1 MRKAS
6 QVTAFYVEVLILT
19 VGMILI
25 VLVLTQV
32 FALGRMQSASAEEL
46 TDAVCLAQNAAE
58 AVASSRSP
66 EELLQTLGE
75 DGNCG
80 YDESASPPVVWAAYD
95 TQMRPDAQGAILLCV
110 TAYADD
116 APVITSDV
124 PTSVSVAE
132 GGALD
137 LSVTVSGTE
146 RSCCASPGKRMTQK
160 KGSWFTARSRSRT
173 ARMSM

>member
-66 EELLQTLGE
+66 KELLQTLGE

-110 TAYADD
+110 TWEADD
-116 APVITSDV
+116 AEKGELVHSTITVTDRADEHVIYT
-124 PTSVSVAE
+124 
-132 GGALD
+132 L
-137 LSVTVSGTE
+137 
-146 RSCCASPGKRMTQK
+146 
-160 KGSWFTARSRSRT
+160 RT
-173 ARMSM
+173 AVFIKEAER

>member
-58 AVASSRSP
+58 AVA
-66 EELLQTLGE
+66 
-75 DGNCG
+75 
-80 YDESASPPVVWAAYD
+80 AAA
-95 TQMRPDAQGAILLCV
+95 RVCA
-110 TAYADD
+110 
-116 APVITSDV
+116 AP
-124 PTSVSVAE
+124 
-132 GGALD
+132 
-137 LSVTVSGTE
+137 
-146 RSCCASPGKRMTQK
+146 
-160 KGSWFTARSRSRT
+160 
-173 ARMSM
+173 